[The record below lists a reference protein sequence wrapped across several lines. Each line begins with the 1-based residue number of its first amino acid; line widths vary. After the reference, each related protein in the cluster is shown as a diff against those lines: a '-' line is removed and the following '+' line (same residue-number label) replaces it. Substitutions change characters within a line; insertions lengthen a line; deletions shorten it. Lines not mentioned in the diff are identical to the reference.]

1 MKTRKL
7 KGERKLTPY
16 ISRSKAI
23 LVVGLVV
30 FGTIL
35 AWAPWI
41 TDEYAINVVTE
52 SLGGADA
59 MYNYLGESMPLDE
72 VPKNVV
78 RVPFVALVYFPS
90 EAVYIVTF
98 WGGVL

>member
-1 MKTRKL
+1 MTPHLSKT
-7 KGERKLTPY
+7 
-16 ISRSKAI
+16 KAI
-23 LVVGLVV
+23 LIIGIVV

-35 AWAPWI
+35 AWAPWM
-41 TDEYAINVVTE
+41 TDDSAIAVVIDA
-52 SLGGADA
+52 LGEGDM

-78 RVPFVALVYFPS
+78 RLPFVALVYFPS
-90 EAVYIVTF
+90 EAMYIVTF